1 MDSTLIQAVATVVL
15 VFVTGYY
22 AYTNHKLMKN
32 QEKLMKRSRKE
43 DEVRSIITP
52 IIQHCS
58 REIEIINENR
68 ILTLSIFKGFNNDFS
83 KNNIKNMVYEDFIS
97 NYEPLKQMINT
108 HDNLIDKVKEQ
119 DALISKKFDEEKYQL
134 RIGDMIREFNRES
147 TLKISETNLYPFS
160 ETLLIYIMEEI
171 DEDKLVLGEP
181 IHSFWKKYKKELL
194 SLRETDF
201 KINIEEL
208 NELRPQLIKINNDI
222 IVYLKKICN
231 EYTKEFDISLNAE
244 INSLFS

>member
-1 MDSTLIQAVATVVL
+1 
-15 VFVTGYY
+15 
-22 AYTNHKLMKN
+22 
-32 QEKLMKRSRKE
+32 
-43 DEVRSIITP
+43 
-52 IIQHCS
+52 
-58 REIEIINENR
+58 
-68 ILTLSIFKGFNNDFS
+68 
-83 KNNIKNMVYEDFIS
+83 
-97 NYEPLKQMINT
+97 
-108 HDNLIDKVKEQ
+108 
-119 DALISKKFDEEKYQL
+119 
-134 RIGDMIREFNRES
+134 
-147 TLKISETNLYPFS
+147 
-160 ETLLIYIMEEI
+160 MEEI